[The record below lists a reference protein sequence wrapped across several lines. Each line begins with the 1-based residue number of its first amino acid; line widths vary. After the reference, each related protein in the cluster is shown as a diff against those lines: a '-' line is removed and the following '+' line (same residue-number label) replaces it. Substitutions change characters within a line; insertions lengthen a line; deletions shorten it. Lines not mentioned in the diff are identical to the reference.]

1 MFKRALNTFNKT
13 ALDNTFSSPPVVVT
27 HSDLSSLA
35 TITAATTSSHMKLR
49 HLKIPFFLAVV
60 VSLCCWAA
68 LVFSFTSTSST
79 TPTGGGLRASANKYL
94 DGILNRQPL
103 ELTPTM
109 RQPNNQLLPV
119 KLPPWRQNLSMTNP
133 ADDFE
138 CLGWRQTGECDPD
151 GPREPNEDKG
161 CDKVITAG
169 NSGYCEARHKATGTV
184 VRAFVSSCIGMKGGS
199 QFACN
204 QTGYRTPPI
213 SKAEQGADLTR
224 GIVMAVY
231 PKVMKG
237 LRDTGCKLPVE
248 LWYRRDEM
256 NTSHPIISTLLAE
269 VRAMFWPD
277 FWRMKKTIFNIHNT
291 SVLWDMLGVSFVDMM
306 EQESGQVLVDKSDAL
321 RTLMFYAFHH
331 PRLIETLDMAW
342 GDKDLFRFA
351 WMKSQTP
358 FHMIQK
364 PPGSAGVKHHT
375 YNLFC
380 GHTMVQHDPHGKIVF
395 FHRNTY
401 KLTGYADAPR
411 ICTFCTIYKK
421 PTVDDNYDV
430 RGANGGEV
438 FPTFKRCFGRDTAYE
453 ELFDLTPLADFPFGN
468 MEESILRNAHDAW
481 LLEPTTE
488 PPATTDAPA
497 EVA

>member
-27 HSDLSSLA
+27 HSDLPSLA

-204 QTGYRTPPI
+204 QTGDFFAYADLPSRYRVRQRTPPI

-237 LRDTGCKLPVE
+237 VYAAIHRLRDTGCKLPVE

-269 VRAMFWPD
+269 GGIYAREIVQPDATHFYVKPYALYHSAFTQVLLLDCDNFVTVDPTYLFGMPEFTEVGAMFWPD

-306 EQESGQVLVDKSDAL
+306 EQESGQVLVDKSKSKDAL

-375 YNLFC
+375 Y
-380 GHTMVQHDPHGKIVF
+380 DPFSAKI
-395 FHRNTY
+395 Y
-401 KLTGYADAPR
+401 LD
-411 ICTFCTIYKK
+411 IC
-421 PTVDDNYDV
+421 
-430 RGANGGEV
+430 
-438 FPTFKRCFGRDTAYE
+438 
-453 ELFDLTPLADFPFGN
+453 
-468 MEESILRNAHDAW
+468 ILPN
-481 LLEPTTE
+481 P
-488 PPATTDAPA
+488 
-497 EVA
+497 